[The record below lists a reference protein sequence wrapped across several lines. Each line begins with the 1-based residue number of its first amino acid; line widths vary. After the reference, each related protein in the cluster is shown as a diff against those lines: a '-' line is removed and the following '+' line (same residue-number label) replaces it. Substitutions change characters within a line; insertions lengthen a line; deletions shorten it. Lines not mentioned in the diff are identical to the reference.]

1 MSLFDET
8 DFLSLSRDLRD
19 SLGKKKTP
27 QSGGNDKLKRY
38 REQRVEVLRR
48 LYAENPVEEKKI
60 LVYEH
65 PSGDGRKNIYEFD
78 AVEENPYSP
87 FDDLELLEEL
97 MPNTEDFI

>member
-27 QSGGNDKLKRY
+27 QSGGNEKLK
-38 REQRVEVLRR
+38 QRVEVLRR
-48 LYAENPVEEKKI
+48 LYVENPVEEKKI
-60 LVYEH
+60 LTYEH

>member
-60 LVYEH
+60 LTYEH

-97 MPNTEDFI
+97 MPNSEDFI